1 MNARGVPACKTIGSG
16 LKLAKSRIGNFSF
29 SQKKA
34 AKYRG
39 SYFMIRTETVGEND
53 PHS

>member
-29 SQKKA
+29 SKK
-34 AKYRG
+34 KSSEVSRKLVHD
-39 SYFMIRTETVGEND
+39 TETVREND